1 MVKVKNSEEIQKMI
15 KEHPLELRRIF
26 SIVAHI
32 DHGKS
37 TACDYLMSRAG
48 LMSAEYDGEKRLTDY
63 DEEEQQRGI
72 TIFTSVITLNYEY
85 KGKTYMLEINDT
97 PGHISFTGEVSRA
110 LRGSDGAVLLVDAL
124 EGLMTQTITN
134 IGLAVGNEWCKP
146 VLFINKV
153 DRLIQELKLPPDKIL
168 QRFERII
175 NDVNDQIEN
184 VVPEHF
190 KGKWTVDA
198 AKGQVV
204 FGSAKDGWGFTI
216 PSLQKKGITA
226 QVVLD
231 KYRESID
238 KNDKEPIRWLK
249 ENLPLD
255 EAMLEVI
262 IEHLPSPDVAQ
273 KYRMLKLW
281 AGDIKKGLS
290 VMDEKDP
297 SAFKSDLEQWTA
309 WSLINIRKDGPVLGT
324 ITKLFVHPKTKRVIL
339 IGRVWS
345 GTIRAGDTLFLLN
358 ARKTFRIRRL
368 GIMEIDSLLQCNE
381 IPAGNLFALELPDIQ
396 PAGETFCSEKY
407 KDEMKGFEAIAY
419 VSDPVVSV
427 SIKPEN
433 PQDLAK
439 LGDVVKK
446 WVLADPTASFRR
458 DDVSKEYILSGIDP
472 LQIEIITERIQDEI
486 SIKIGVPI
494 TVYHEVPLMR
504 SPEINTKCTEGH
516 NKLKGYVE
524 PLDPESLKLV
534 QEKKIFEMQEPKVR
548 AEILR
553 KEAGWDKKEARRIW
567 AIEGNN
573 ILVNGSVGVQRLDR
587 IKSYLISA
595 FRDFCMNCS
604 LAKEPAMGIKFVVTD
619 ATIHEDPTHTRSGQ
633 IFVMANSAYNIAFLS
648 SNPALFEPILRLDIK
663 TPIDTMG
670 SLMTI
675 ITQHRGKVINSVQ
688 VGGSAEIQGEIPAS
702 EAVNLKG
709 GQTIADEFRAATQ
722 GKAIFGY
729 QFSRFEMLPKS
740 LQYEMIEAIR
750 KRKKEEGKEINVEMP
765 TPATFKNRMYP
776 EWQSRLPEI
785 KNYLKDNYNK
795 LVVKEILDKMDAG
808 K

>member
-1 MVKVKNSEEIQKMI
+1 MVKVKNPEEIQNMI

-26 SIVAHI
+26 SIIAHI

-37 TACDYLMSRAG
+37 TACDYLMARAG
-48 LMSAEYDGEKRLTDY
+48 LMSSEYEGEKRLTDY
-63 DEEEQQRGI
+63 DEEEQERGI

-85 KGKTYMLEINDT
+85 EGKTYMLEINDT

-110 LRGSDGAVLLVDAL
+110 LRGSDGSVLLVDAL

-134 IGLAVGNEWCKP
+134 IGLSVGNEWCKP

-153 DRLIQELKLPPDKIL
+153 DRLIQELKLKPPEIL
-168 QRFERII
+168 KRFEQII

-184 VVPEHF
+184 VAPDHF

-198 AKGQVV
+198 SKGQVI

-216 PSLQKKGITA
+216 PMLKKKGITA
-226 QVVLD
+226 TVVMD

-238 KNDKEPIRWLK
+238 KNDREPIRWLK

-262 IEHLPSPDVAQ
+262 IKYLPSPIEAQ

-281 AGDIKKGLS
+281 TGDIRKGLD
-290 VMDEKDP
+290 VKDETDP
-297 SAFKSDLEQWTA
+297 SAFKDDIEKWTA

-324 ITKLFVHPKTKRVIL
+324 ITKLFVHPKTKRVTL

-345 GTIRAGDTLFLLN
+345 GTIHAGDTLYLLG

-368 GIMEIDSLLQCNE
+368 GIMEIDSILQCDE
-381 IPAGNLFALELPDIQ
+381 IPAGNLFAFELPDIQ
-396 PAGETFCSEKY
+396 PAGESFVTEDL
-407 KDEMKGFEAIAY
+407 KDEMKGLEAISY

-439 LGDVVKK
+439 LGDVVRK
-446 WVLADPTASFRR
+446 WVLADPTARFRR
-458 DDVSKEYILSGIDP
+458 DDASKEYILSGIDP

-486 SIKIGVPI
+486 SIKIGIPI
-494 TVYHEVPLMR
+494 TVYHEVPLMK
-504 SPEINTKCTEGH
+504 SLEVNTKCPEGH
-516 NKLKGYVE
+516 NKLKLFIE
-524 PLDPESLKLV
+524 PLNEETMKLLR
-534 QEKKIFEMQEPKVR
+534 EKKVVDMQELKVR
-548 AEILR
+548 AKVLR
-553 KEAGWDKKEARRIW
+553 ETANWDKKLARRIW

-587 IKSYLISA
+587 IKSYLIST
-595 FRDFCMNCS
+595 FRDFCANS
-604 LAKEPAMGIKFVVTD
+604 VLAKEPALGARFVITD
-619 ATIHEDPTHTRSGQ
+619 ATIHEDPTHTRGGQ
-633 IFVMANSAYNIAFLS
+633 IYVMANSGYNISFLA
-648 SNPALFEPILRLDIK
+648 SNPALFEPILRVDIK
-663 TPIDTMG
+663 SPVDTMG

-675 ITQHRGKVINSVQ
+675 INQHRGKVINSTQ
-688 VGGSAEIQGEIPAS
+688 IGGSCEIHGEIPAS
-702 EAVNLKG
+702 ESVNPKG

-729 QFSRFEMLPKS
+729 QFERFKMLPKDFQFEKVS
-740 LQYEMIEAIR
+740 EIR
-750 KRKKEEGKEINVEMP
+750 KRKKQEGKDLGVDMP
-765 TPATFKNRMYP
+765 TPITFKNRFYP
-776 EWQSRLPEI
+776 EWQSRLPEL
-785 KNYLKDNYNK
+785 KNFLREKYDK
-795 LVVKEILDKMDAG
+795 LVIKEILDNMEAK
-808 K
+808 